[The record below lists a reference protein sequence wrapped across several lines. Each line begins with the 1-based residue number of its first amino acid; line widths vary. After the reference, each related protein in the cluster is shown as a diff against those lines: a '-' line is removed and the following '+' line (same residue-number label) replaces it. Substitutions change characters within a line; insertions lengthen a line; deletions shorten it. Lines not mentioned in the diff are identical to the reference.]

1 MVELVLNN
9 KTMEIKDK
17 VLSIIADCLEIDV
30 SYLSLDSGMDDIEE
44 WDSMRNVMILS
55 KLEEDFDVMIPEDD
69 IFDLVTIGAIVEEIE
84 KIIKEG

>member
-1 MVELVLNN
+1 
-9 KTMEIKDK
+9 MEIKDK

>member
-1 MVELVLNN
+1 
-9 KTMEIKDK
+9 MEVKDK
-17 VLSIIADCLEIDV
+17 VLSIIADCLEKDI
-30 SYLSLDSGMDDIEE
+30 SNLSLDSGMDDIEE

-55 KLEEDFDVMIPEDD
+55 KLEENFDVMIPEDD